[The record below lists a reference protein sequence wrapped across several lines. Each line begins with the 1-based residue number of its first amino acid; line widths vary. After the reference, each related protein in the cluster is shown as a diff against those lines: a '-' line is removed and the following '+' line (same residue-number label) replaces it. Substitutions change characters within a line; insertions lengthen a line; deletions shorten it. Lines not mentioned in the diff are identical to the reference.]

1 VAASASAVHRE
12 GGEMAATQD
21 LLSPSAQTRITEAV
35 AAAER
40 TTSGEIV
47 VTVVPESDPYPR
59 AELFA
64 ALLGG
69 VVVGIG
75 LTLATGSESLFHFL
89 PAAIVATVVG
99 VGIVRRLPH
108 LKRPFVS
115 PWIRKQEVRQRAI
128 QAFFD
133 HRLYQTRD
141 ATGVLLFLSLL
152 ERRVELLADKGID
165 ERVPA
170 GSWDGVV
177 VELTSALRRGA
188 VVDGTVAAIEQIGT
202 ILATHAPP
210 REDDTNELPDAPR
223 ME

>member
-1 VAASASAVHRE
+1 MATETELLNSAAQE
-12 GGEMAATQD
+12 
-21 LLSPSAQTRITEAV
+21 RIAGAV
-35 AAAER
+35 AAAEQ

-64 ALLGG
+64 ALAVAIPAALL
-69 VVVGIG
+69 I
-75 LTLATGSESLFHFL
+75 TLASGSESLFRFL
-89 PAAIVATVVG
+89 PVAVVATVVG
-99 VGIVRRLPH
+99 VGIVRRLPL

-115 PWIRKQEVRQRAI
+115 PWIRNAEVRQRAV

-152 ERRVELLADKGID
+152 ERRVELLADRGID

-170 GSWDGVV
+170 GSWDGIVAQ
-177 VELTSALRRGA
+177 LTAALRRGA
-188 VVDGTVAAIEQIGT
+188 VVDGTVAAVEQIGA
-202 ILATHAPP
+202 ILAAHAPP
-210 REDDTNELPDAPR
+210 RDDDTNELPDAPR
-223 ME
+223 MG

>member
-1 VAASASAVHRE
+1 
-12 GGEMAATQD
+12 MATTHE
-21 LLSPSAQTRITEAV
+21 LLSPAAQTRITETV
-35 AAAER
+35 AAAEQ

-64 ALLGG
+64 ALALALP
-69 VVVGIG
+69 VALLI
-75 LTLATGSESLFHFL
+75 TLASGSDSLYSFL
-89 PAAIVATVVG
+89 PATIAVTVVG
-99 VGIVRRLPH
+99 VGIVRRLPF

-177 VELTSALRRGA
+177 AELTSALRRGA
-188 VVDGTVAAIEQIGT
+188 VVDGTVAAVEAIGT
-202 ILATHAPP
+202 ILAAHAPP
-210 REDDTNELPDAPR
+210 RDDDTNELEDAPR
-223 ME
+223 MG

>member
-1 VAASASAVHRE
+1 
-12 GGEMAATQD
+12 MAAESD
-21 LLSPSAQTRITEAV
+21 LLSSAAQGRIADAV

-47 VTVVPESDPYPR
+47 VTLVPESDPYPR

-69 VVVGIG
+69 VVAGIA
-75 LTLATGSESLFHFL
+75 LTLATGSDSLYRFL
-89 PAAIVATVVG
+89 PATIVATVVCVG
-99 VGIVRRLPH
+99 VVRRLPL

-115 PWIRKQEVRQRAI
+115 PWIRRQEVRQRAV

-170 GSWDGVV
+170 GSWDTVV
-177 VELTSALRRGA
+177 ADLTAALRRGA
-188 VVDGTVAAIEQIGT
+188 VVDGTVAAVEAIGT
-202 ILATHAPP
+202 ILAAHAPP
-210 REDDTNELPDAPR
+210 RADDTNELPDAPQLG
-223 ME
+223 

>member
-1 VAASASAVHRE
+1 MTVTHE
-12 GGEMAATQD
+12 
-21 LLSPSAQTRITEAV
+21 LLSPAAQARITQAV
-35 AAAER
+35 AAAEK

-64 ALLGG
+64 ALFCG
-69 VVVGIG
+69 VAAGLV
-75 LTLATGSESLFHFL
+75 LTLVTGSDSLYRFL
-89 PAAIVATVVG
+89 PATIVATMVG
-99 VGIVRRLPH
+99 VGVVRRLPF

-115 PWIRKQEVRQRAI
+115 PWIRKLEVRQRAI

-133 HRLYQTRD
+133 HRLYQTRH

-177 VELTSALRRGA
+177 ADLTSALRRGD
-188 VVDGTVAAIEQIGT
+188 VVNGTVVAVERIGT
-202 ILATHAPP
+202 ILAAHAPP
-210 REDDTNELPDAPR
+210 RDDDTNELPDAPR
-223 ME
+223 MG